1 MGVSN
6 SEEIFIKFLQKGIA
20 FNILLP
26 RMDNHEEHGAT
37 TKLAGLSEHCQ
48 NQETDDVPLPLVMSD
63 SNRSLYK
70 VQVSDVL

>member
-6 SEEIFIKFLQKGIA
+6 SEEILIKFLQKGIA

-26 RMDNHEEHGAT
+26 RMNNHEEHGAT
-37 TKLAGLSEHCQ
+37 TKLVGPSGHCQ

-70 VQVSDVL
+70 AQVSDIL